1 MMRKNRSACQQQK
14 ILRDAARTVATSH
27 IYISHD
33 VRLMLA
39 HWAALTSRLTVGSL
53 RVGYYYYY
61 FFIFLPPSPSS
72 PPPNFS
78 LRDLSAP
85 WERSHT
91 ANWVNPNLAVNGR
104 SGPRRRCTFSVMG
117 LLLIVM
123 KMKTI
128 VGSQLRSVSKPWNLL
143 RITLIGRVCTR

>member
-1 MMRKNRSACQQQK
+1 MPRWWERTARLVSNKKFFAMP
-14 ILRDAARTVATSH
+14 ARTVATSH

-53 RVGYYYYY
+53 RVGYYY
-61 FFIFLPPSPSS
+61 FFVFLPIS
-72 PPPNFS
+72 PPLKIFS

-104 SGPRRRCTFSVMG
+104 SGLRRRCTFSVMD

-128 VGSQLRSVSKPWNLL
+128 VRSQLRSVSKPWIYLGS
-143 RITLIGRVCTR
+143 R